1 MLFKYRM
8 CNIVCE
14 MFAHNVEHF
23 DVSYTEML
31 NPPSA
36 RTSNWAAAQAEIH
49 TSTHTLMLWC
59 WCAGSLH
66 SWTWSSKSTAFQSK
80 APHIHN
86 HTQRAVILK
95 SVRGA
100 LPSLDQPQPRLN
112 SDLSHLCV
120 CVSCVRVCLCVYAH
134 ACVCFVWLCVCV
146 CFVRVC
152 VLLSSV
158 YKCICLFCVYMRVCV
173 RVCVCVHMCA

>member
-1 MLFKYRM
+1 MSVILR
-8 CNIVCE
+8 CLTLPR
-14 MFAHNVEHF
+14 HGHQ
-23 DVSYTEML
+23 TE
-31 NPPSA
+31 PPL
-36 RTSNWAAAQAEIH
+36 RQR
-49 TSTHTLMLWC
+49 STHPHTRSC
-59 WCAGSLH
+59 YGAGVRAAFTQRLH
-66 SWTWSSKSTAFQSK
+66 SKSTAFQNK
-80 APHIHN
+80 VPHIHN

-173 RVCVCVHMCA
+173 GVCVCVHMCA